1 MLAEICEAA
10 GINLKEVAA
19 VFAGPPC
26 ETYSPADACNIS
38 RGNEYRNHAD
48 ANKGP
53 RGWSTV
59 HCEADKLKRERAIL
73 HDNMITNV
81 IRSIVEERKHNEFE
95 VVLEN
100 PVGSLKKR
108 PFMQTE
114 EWKELTDLKT
124 VDYCAYGAEVR
135 KSTNI
140 WTTMRDWTSRGKTVN
155 GRCKCCE
162 HTGEKQHAK
171 VIAGNAE
178 RSFKGPE
185 KMQQI

>member
-1 MLAEICEAA
+1 MDAADGTEEAKLNDESNKSRGDGPCSRTGNDRTHDQHLRVDNEAKLVKMDLSRCAADKMLAEICEAA

-73 HDNMITNV
+73 HDNMITNMMV
-81 IRSIVEERKHNEFE
+81 PKRNFVNKL
-95 VVLEN
+95 VV
-100 PVGSLKKR
+100 
-108 PFMQTE
+108 
-114 EWKELTDLKT
+114 
-124 VDYCAYGAEVR
+124 
-135 KSTNI
+135 
-140 WTTMRDWTSRGKTVN
+140 
-155 GRCKCCE
+155 
-162 HTGEKQHAK
+162 AK
-171 VIAGNAE
+171 
-178 RSFKGPE
+178 
-185 KMQQI
+185 